1 MSKLILFF
9 LICSPLYVFGF
20 INRAEIVKNMNSAR
34 TNPSQFASVIETKYM
49 TFQRLKWLIGSQ
61 TFLTTEGYSA
71 VQEATTMLRSMSP
84 LSSLTNSQGL
94 DVSAQVQANYLINQ
108 TVLPNNPYLG
118 CSNTNVG
125 VRISEIGTWQTVGES
140 IIGRVFSAEAAV
152 VQLIISDGDIERRHQ
167 SNLFNPD
174 YTHVGFGFSSH
185 TDVPNLLVIN
195 YAGHFSCKSSVCPKI
210 PTANVPFDC
219 DGPGFE
225 YGGAALLKLPL
236 IVTSLFCLLYLI

>member
-1 MSKLILFF
+1 MLKIILFF
-9 LICSPLYVFGF
+9 LICSPLRVFGF
-20 INRAEIVKNMNSAR
+20 VNRADLVRNMNSAR
-34 TNPSQFASVIETKYM
+34 TNPTKFASLIETNYM

-71 VQEATTMLRSMSP
+71 VQEAITMLRSASP

-108 TVLPNNPYLG
+108 TALPVNPYLG
-118 CSNTNVG
+118 CSNANVG

-167 SNLFNPD
+167 SNLLNPG

-185 TDVPNLLVIN
+185 ADVPNLLVIN
-195 YAGHFSCKSSVCPKI
+195 YAGRFKCKSSVCPKI
-210 PTANVPFDC
+210 PTANIPFDC
-219 DGPGFE
+219 DGYGFE
-225 YGGAALLKLPL
+225 YGGTALLKLPV
-236 IVTSLFCLLYLI
+236 IAMFLFFGLYLM